1 MSSRSERY
9 KQRKNVRN
17 AYKET
22 AHIKE
27 LSNSAPVGRLLDQEP
42 DTEFVE
48 RVLKKDVPIYNLR
61 VSQEEVT
68 ESLELLDRQFTKDKY
83 DTLFESSRDV
93 LIDQLLDPLKLSR
106 SDLANVDRD
115 FKYDRDDYTKS
126 PSTVGG
132 DGISFDAQKKQT
144 RDKATTSD
152 GKIRD
157 VNTGLYHD
165 ASEMDL
171 DHNKPL
177 KSFHD
182 EGGFMLTDAEKR
194 QFGSDPDNHDFTH
207 RSINRSKGDQDHKD
221 FVDKSGNDDID
232 KRRSNAAHERGEKA
246 AEKYVPS
253 SKVEKT
259 VFVAKRAAEDGVK
272 VGAAQGLQQALG
284 ALISE
289 FIYASYSEVKDIL
302 DNGWK
307 NGKYDVSWVDALV
320 TRLNN
325 IKSKLLSK
333 WKNVVEAFATG
344 ALSGFFSAI
353 ITALINMF
361 DRTGKNIVR
370 LIREGFMSLMK
381 ALKTFIFPPEGLT
394 PKQAAH
400 EATKVL
406 ATGLVVSGS
415 ILAGEAIATMLNG
428 IPFADTISMVLT
440 GMISGLGSLFVVF
453 MIDKLDLLGVNK
465 NERHDFIMG
474 KLESRI
480 ELNVEKIEA
489 SIQRLNLSYTEKIIQ
504 S

>member
-1 MSSRSERY
+1 MSSRSKRY
-9 KQRKNVRN
+9 KKRKNIRN
-17 AYKET
+17 AYKEK
-22 AHIKE
+22 AHMKE
-27 LSNSAPVGRLLDQEP
+27 LTNPEPVKNLLAQEP
-42 DTEFVE
+42 DTDFVE
-48 RVLKKDVPIYNLR
+48 RVLKRDVPTYNLK
-61 VSQEEVT
+61 VSQAEVT

-83 DTLFESSRDV
+83 DSLFESSKEV
-93 LIDQLLDPLKLSR
+93 LIDQLLAPLKLSR
-106 SDLANVDRD
+106 ADLENVDRN
-115 FKYDRDDYTKS
+115 FKYYRDDYTKS
-126 PSTVGG
+126 PSSVGG
-132 DGISFDAQKKQT
+132 EGISFDAQKNQSRK
-144 RDKATTSD
+144 RATTSD
-152 GKIRD
+152 GKIQD
-157 VNTGLYHD
+157 VNTGVYHN

-232 KRRSNAAHERGEKA
+232 KRRSNAAHQRGEKA

-253 SKVEKT
+253 NKVEKT
-259 VFVAKRAAEDGVK
+259 MFVAKRAAPDGVK
-272 VGAAQGLQQALG
+272 TGANQGLHQALG

-289 FIYASYSEVKDIL
+289 FISASYSEVKDIL

-307 NGKYDVSWVDALV
+307 NGKYDVSWIEALAI
-320 TRLNN
+320 RLDN

-344 ALSGFFSAI
+344 ALSGFLSAI

-361 DRTGKNIVR
+361 VRTGKNIVR
-370 LIREGFMSLMK
+370 LIRESFMSLMK
-381 ALKTFIFPPEGLT
+381 ALKTFIFPPNELT

-415 ILAGEAIATMLNG
+415 ILAGESIATILNG
-428 IPFADTISMVLT
+428 IPFADTISMVLV

-453 MIDKLDLLGVNK
+453 MIDKLDLLGVNE
-465 NERHDFIMG
+465 NERHDFIIG
-474 KLESRI
+474 RLDSRI
-480 ELNVEKIEA
+480 ELSVEKIEA
-489 SIQRLNLSYTEKIIQ
+489 SIERLNLSYIEQIVK

>member
-27 LSNSAPVGRLLDQEP
+27 LSNSAPVRRLLAQEP

-48 RVLKKDVPIYNLR
+48 RVLKKDVPIYNLT

-83 DTLFESSRDV
+83 DTLFESSREV
-93 LIDQLLDPLKLSR
+93 LIDQLLAPLKLSR

-115 FKYDRDDYTKS
+115 FEYNRNDYTSSPESSGGKGKS
-126 PSTVGG
+126 FPSV
-132 DGISFDAQKKQT
+132 
-144 RDKATTSD
+144 RDKNKKSLMDENGTIEDAYTRERYDS
-152 GKIRD
+152 RD
-157 VNTGLYHD
+157 MDCDHIVSM
-165 ASEMDL
+165 SEVHNSGGYML
-171 DHNKPL
+171 DKHEKAQAG
-177 KSFHD
+177 SD
-182 EGGFMLTDAEKR
+182 EG
-194 QFGSDPDNHDFTH
+194 NHAYTH
-207 RSINRSKGDQDHKD
+207 KSTNRSKGDQDLKEFAEND
-221 FVDKSGNDDID
+221 SKFDRSKVDTEY
-232 KRRSNAAHERGEKA
+232 KRGKETVEN
-246 AEKYVPS
+246 YVPS
-253 SKVEKT
+253 DSMDKAI
-259 VFVAKRAAEDGVK
+259 FVAKRGAKDGVK
-272 VGAAQGLQQALG
+272 TGVNQGLQQALG

-289 FIYASYSEVKDIL
+289 FISASYSEVKDIL

-361 DRTGKNIVR
+361 VRTGKNIVR

-381 ALKTFIFPPEGLT
+381 ALKTFMFPPEDLT

-489 SIQRLNLSYTEKIIQ
+489 SIERLNLSYTEKITQ